1 MLKQD
6 TIYALA
12 TPNGRSA
19 VAVFRISGKNCIKII
34 KKITLL
40 KKIEA
45 NKSINTSIYLD
56 KKNKEILDNGVITFF
71 KKPKSYTGE
80 DILEIGVHGGFS
92 IISDFIKLINKTN
105 LCRIANRGEFTRR
118 AFENN
123 KMDLTQA
130 EAVIDLV
137 NAETSK
143 QRVLAINQLRGKLGN
158 KIFDWEKKI
167 KNILANVEAIID
179 FSEEDIPDNLN
190 IILKEQTKNI
200 IEELKKFIDDNM
212 HGERIRNG
220 YRISILGK
228 PNVGKSSLIN
238 HLAKRDISIVS
249 NIPGTT
255 RDIIELNYDF
265 EGFPLIFY
273 DTAGLRK
280 TRKKIEKIGINKAIE
295 NSINSEINLI
305 IIEKIKEID
314 EYKIKFDNIIFVQ
327 SKIDKNKRIKDNR
340 VFKISSKNGSGI
352 YNILLKIKK
361 NILKK
366 TENRE
371 NIYVSRERHRRIIE
385 DSLEN
390 LEKSV
395 KINDIEI
402 VAEEIR
408 QSLKNLSKI
417 TGRNDIED
425 ILDIIFND
433 FCIGK

>member
-1 MLKQD
+1 M
-6 TIYALA
+6 
-12 TPNGRSA
+12 
-19 VAVFRISGKNCIKII
+19 
-34 KKITLL
+34 
-40 KKIEA
+40 
-45 NKSINTSIYLD
+45 
-56 KKNKEILDNGVITFF
+56 
-71 KKPKSYTGE
+71 
-80 DILEIGVHGGFS
+80 HGGFS

-238 HLAKRDISIVS
+238 HLA
-249 NIPGTT
+249 
-255 RDIIELNYDF
+255 
-265 EGFPLIFY
+265 
-273 DTAGLRK
+273 
-280 TRKKIEKIGINKAIE
+280 
-295 NSINSEINLI
+295 
-305 IIEKIKEID
+305 
-314 EYKIKFDNIIFVQ
+314 
-327 SKIDKNKRIKDNR
+327 
-340 VFKISSKNGSGI
+340 
-352 YNILLKIKK
+352 
-361 NILKK
+361 
-366 TENRE
+366 
-371 NIYVSRERHRRIIE
+371 
-385 DSLEN
+385 
-390 LEKSV
+390 
-395 KINDIEI
+395 
-402 VAEEIR
+402 
-408 QSLKNLSKI
+408 
-417 TGRNDIED
+417 
-425 ILDIIFND
+425 
-433 FCIGK
+433 